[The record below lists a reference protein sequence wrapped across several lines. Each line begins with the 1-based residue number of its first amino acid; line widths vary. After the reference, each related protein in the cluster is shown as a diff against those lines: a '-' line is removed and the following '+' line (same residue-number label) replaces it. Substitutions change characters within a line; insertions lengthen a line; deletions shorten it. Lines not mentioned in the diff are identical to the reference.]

1 MTEAME
7 IDDRPLKRLRL
18 QEDIEN
24 ISIGKHLLLYPTDCP
39 LPLFAIAS

>member
-7 IDDRPLKRLRL
+7 IEGRPLKRLRL

-24 ISIGKHLLLYPTDCP
+24 ISIGKHLLFYPIDCA
-39 LPLFAIAS
+39 LQLFAIAS